1 MIKATYIKER
11 RLELGKTQLEVSNA
25 IGVSL
30 PAFRL
35 WEGGGTKPT
44 HENEKKLRKVLR
56 LESED
61 PDDAEQHSTE
71 I

>member
-1 MIKATYIKER
+1 MIKPSEIKER
-11 RLELGKTQLEVSNA
+11 RQGLGLTQLDVSTA

-44 HENEKKLRKVLR
+44 PENEKKLRQVLKLGGPNNER
-56 LESED
+56 E
-61 PDDAEQHSTE
+61 HSTTA
-71 I
+71 